1 MRNTLPIRNDFAET
15 SLANVFF
22 KVFCMGLVKQPPP
35 CVRFAAAFSSSREAL
50 DRIWGR
56 LQEVWGPIARL
67 GIPFDFVESEY
78 YLATM
83 CPLTY
88 DAATGASTDSA
99 TDDAE
104 NLAARVNPAAR
115 IAFNTSFGTSGGA
128 SREMQ
133 NNSVTGRTGER
144 GLFKQLAIFES
155 FYDPAF
161 LADDKLQSNLW
172 EEQWGQEWLD
182 EGHFSQT
189 PFSKGAGISEN
200 TQAENTRGDNSDRII
215 TRPIN
220 IDPGYIS
227 MTKLVLAST
236 KNREH
241 RLYLRDGIYAEVTLA
256 FRDQR
261 WQPMSWTYAD
271 YQRADVLEFLAQ
283 GRQWFTKQV
292 ASHRHRAEPA
302 PTHADTLSKNAET
315 SVSSDRPTPM
325 NGA

>member
-15 SLANVFF
+15 SLVNVFF

-50 DRIWGR
+50 GRIWGR

-83 CPLTY
+83 CPLTH
-88 DAATGASTDSA
+88 DAMANAANKAAANVAPNMAFGAAGEMPNSSVGSR
-99 TDDAE
+99 
-104 NLAARVNPAAR
+104 L
-115 IAFNTSFGTSGGA
+115 GG
-128 SREMQ
+128 
-133 NNSVTGRTGER
+133 R

-155 FYDPAF
+155 FYDPAC

-172 EEQWGQEWLD
+172 EEQWGQEWLNQ
-182 EGHFSQT
+182 GLFSQT
-189 PFSKGAGISEN
+189 PLSQTPLSKGFDISEG
-200 TQAENTRGDNSDRII
+200 TKGDNPDRTIQ
-215 TRPIN
+215 RPIN

-261 WQPMSWTYAD
+261 WQPMGWTYAD
-271 YQRADVLEFLAQ
+271 YQRDDVLEFLTQ

-292 ASHRHRAEPA
+292 ASHRHRAELAPMHDKPA
-302 PTHADTLSKNAET
+302 DNNAG
-315 SVSSDRPTPM
+315 PNPI

>member
-1 MRNTLPIRNDFAET
+1 
-15 SLANVFF
+15 
-22 KVFCMGLVKQPPP
+22 MGLVKQPPP
-35 CVRFAAAFSSSREAL
+35 CVRFAAAFSTSREAL
-50 DRIWGR
+50 GRIWGR

-83 CPLTY
+83 CPLTH
-88 DAATGASTDSA
+88 DATANAATKAAANVAPNKAFGAAVEMPNSSVGSR
-99 TDDAE
+99 
-104 NLAARVNPAAR
+104 L
-115 IAFNTSFGTSGGA
+115 GG
-128 SREMQ
+128 
-133 NNSVTGRTGER
+133 R

-155 FYDPAF
+155 FYDPAC

-172 EEQWGQEWLD
+172 EEQWGQEWLNQ
-182 EGHFSQT
+182 GLFSQT
-189 PFSKGAGISEN
+189 PLSKGFDISEG
-200 TQAENTRGDNSDRII
+200 TKGDNPDRTIQ
-215 TRPIN
+215 RPIN

-261 WQPMSWTYAD
+261 WQPMGWTYAD
-271 YQRADVLEFLAQ
+271 YQRDDVLEFLTQ

-292 ASHRHRAEPA
+292 ASHRHRADLAPMHDKPA
-302 PTHADTLSKNAET
+302 DNNAG
-315 SVSSDRPTPM
+315 PNPI

>member
-15 SLANVFF
+15 SLVNVFF

-50 DRIWGR
+50 GQIWGR

-83 CPLTY
+83 CPLTH
-88 DAATGASTDSA
+88 DAMANAANKAAANVAPNMAFGAAGEMPNSSVGSR
-99 TDDAE
+99 
-104 NLAARVNPAAR
+104 L
-115 IAFNTSFGTSGGA
+115 GG
-128 SREMQ
+128 
-133 NNSVTGRTGER
+133 R

-155 FYDPAF
+155 FYDPAC

-172 EEQWGQEWLD
+172 EEQWGQEWLNQ
-182 EGHFSQT
+182 GLFSQT
-189 PFSKGAGISEN
+189 PLSQTPLSKGFDISEG
-200 TQAENTRGDNSDRII
+200 TKGDNPDRTIQ
-215 TRPIN
+215 RPIN

-256 FRDQR
+256 FRDQC
-261 WQPMSWTYAD
+261 WQPMGWTYAD
-271 YQRADVLEFLAQ
+271 YQRDDVLEFLTQ

-292 ASHRHRAEPA
+292 ASHRHRAELAPMHDKPA
-302 PTHADTLSKNAET
+302 DNNAG
-315 SVSSDRPTPM
+315 PNPI

>member
-15 SLANVFF
+15 SLVNVFF

-50 DRIWGR
+50 GRIWER

-67 GIPFDFVESEY
+67 GLPFDFVESEY

-83 CPLTY
+83 CPLTH
-88 DAATGASTDSA
+88 DAPANAATKAAANVAPNTAFGAAVEMPNSSV
-99 TDDAE
+99 E
-104 NLAARVNPAAR
+104 
-115 IAFNTSFGTSGGA
+115 
-128 SREMQ
+128 SRME
-133 NNSVTGRTGER
+133 GR

-155 FYDPAF
+155 FYDPAC
-161 LADDKLQSNLW
+161 LADDKLKSNLW
-172 EEQWGQEWLD
+172 EEQWGQEWLNQ
-182 EGHFSQT
+182 GLFSQT
-189 PFSKGAGISEN
+189 PLSQTPLSKGFDVSEG
-200 TQAENTRGDNSDRII
+200 TKGDTPDRTIQ
-215 TRPIN
+215 RPIN

-261 WQPMSWTYAD
+261 WQPMGWTYAD
-271 YQRADVLEFLAQ
+271 YQRDDVLEFLTQ

-292 ASHRHRAEPA
+292 ASHRHRADLVPMHDKPA
-302 PTHADTLSKNAET
+302 DNNAG
-315 SVSSDRPTPM
+315 PNPI